1 MYQAIL
7 STSDDKT
14 SNVADKK
21 RIAGLEEKMNDCN
34 DKVNIL
40 VKAENK
46 YRGLLVFDEST
57 AVDSSGIL

>member
-14 SNVADKK
+14 VADKK

-57 AVDSSGIL
+57 VVDSSGIL